1 MALRTAPRVS
11 ENLQVIPRNDQ
22 DGSPYVTVKMALQVR
37 PRSVQIVA
45 LQVRPR
51 NDQDDAPQVRPR
63 NDQDDAL
70 QVRPCNDQDDAP
82 GEAVQRSG

>member
-11 ENLQVIPRNDQ
+11 QNLQVIPRNDQ
-22 DGSPYVTVKMALQVR
+22 DDSPYVTVKMTLQVR
-37 PRSVQIVA
+37 PRSVQIGA

-70 QVRPCNDQDDAP
+70 QVIPRSDA
-82 GEAVQRSG
+82 RFRD

>member
-1 MALRTAPRVS
+1 MALWTAPRIS
-11 ENLQVIPRNDQ
+11 QDLQVRPSNDQ
-22 DGSPYVTVKMALQVR
+22 DDSPYVTVRMTPRVR
-37 PRSVQIVA
+37 PRSVQIGA

-70 QVRPCNDQDDAP
+70 QVRPRNDQ
-82 GEAVQRSG
+82 EYCR

>member
-1 MALRTAPRVS
+1 MKLVALRTAPRIS
-11 ENLQVIPRNDQ
+11 QDLQVRPSNDQ
-22 DGSPYVTVKMALQVR
+22 DDSPYVTVRLTLQVR
-37 PRSVQIVA
+37 PRSVPIGA

-70 QVRPCNDQDDAP
+70 QVIPRGDA
-82 GEAVQRSG
+82 RFRD